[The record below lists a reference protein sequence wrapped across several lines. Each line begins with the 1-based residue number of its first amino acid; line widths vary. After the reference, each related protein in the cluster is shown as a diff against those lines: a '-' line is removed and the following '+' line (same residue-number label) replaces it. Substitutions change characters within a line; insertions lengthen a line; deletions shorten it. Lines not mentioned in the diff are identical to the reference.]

1 MTSFVH
7 VDQPLQHAGLNRAT
21 AAFDNIRNAGQGA
34 TRFGLAF
41 RLLIAAGV
49 VLLAVSTQLTTHE
62 FDAGWMAAWISLC
75 AIAFGVIALSANK
88 IGPTASRIA
97 TAWRGMAQRRASALA
112 DERFLAHASYDPRV
126 LMELQAAI
134 TRQQADGE
142 LPLVASAK
150 VDAVVRAQQTRRT
163 PTLHEV
169 LANHKNLSRYY

>member
-7 VDQPLQHAGLNRAT
+7 VDQPAQHDGLNRAT
-21 AAFDNIRNAGQGA
+21 AAFDHIWSSGQGA
-34 TRFGLAF
+34 TRLGLAF
-41 RLLIAAGV
+41 RLLVAAGV

-88 IGPTASRIA
+88 IAPTAGRIA
-97 TAWRGMAQRRASALA
+97 SAWRDMAQRRSSAAA

-126 LMELQAAI
+126 MADLQAAI
-134 TRQQADGE
+134 ARHQADSD
-142 LPLVASAK
+142 LPLLATAR

-163 PTLHEV
+163 PTVLQV
-169 LANHKNLSRYY
+169 LASHSLSRHS

>member
-7 VDQPLQHAGLNRAT
+7 VDQPSQHAGLNRAT
-21 AAFDNIRNAGQGA
+21 AAFDHIRHAGHGVG
-34 TRFGLAF
+34 RFGLAF

-62 FDAGWMAAWISLC
+62 FDAGWMVAWIALC

-88 IGPTASRIA
+88 LGPA
-97 TAWRGMAQRRASALA
+97 TSGIVQAWRGMAKRRASALA

-126 LMELQAAI
+126 LKELQAAI
-134 TRQQADGE
+134 TRQQADGAM
-142 LPLVASAK
+142 PVVAAAK
-150 VDAVVRAQQTRRT
+150 VDAVVRAQQSRRV
-163 PTLHEV
+163 PALHEV